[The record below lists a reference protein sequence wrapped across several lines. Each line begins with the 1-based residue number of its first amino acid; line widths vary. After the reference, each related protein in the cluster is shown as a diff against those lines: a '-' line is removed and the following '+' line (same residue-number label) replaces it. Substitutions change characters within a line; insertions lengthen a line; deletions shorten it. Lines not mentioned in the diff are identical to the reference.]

1 MENSV
6 IHCENLKFTFYCV
19 SSYIC
24 DAMKLELFIFGITAF
39 LIFNTYYDGKG
50 LKLFH
55 SWQKEIKM
63 TTFAFIGLSLYI
75 FLKKN
80 PGQSQ
85 SMFSHANDIIRYM
98 PISRSSADMLSPF
111 LDFANKKS
119 LFEGM
124 GQNYAPDATGS
135 GPNLAQS
142 GGGAKQA
149 QMEARLTSSGRNN
162 ATKRSVSETKKKF
175 VAAQQSWKCGHCDR
189 QLPAWYEVDHIVRL
203 EHGGSNNVDNLVAL
217 CRDCHGKKTA
227 METF

>member
-1 MENSV
+1 
-6 IHCENLKFTFYCV
+6 
-19 SSYIC
+19 
-24 DAMKLELFIFGITAF
+24 MKLELFVFGITAF
-39 LIFNTYYDGKG
+39 LIFNTYYDGKY
-50 LKLFH
+50 LKVFH

-63 TTFAFIGLSLYI
+63 STFAFVGLSLYI

-80 PGQSQ
+80 PGQTQ
-85 SMFSHANDIIRYM
+85 SMLSHANDIIRYM
-98 PISRSSADMLSPF
+98 PISRSSADMLTPF

-119 LFEGM
+119 LFQEGD
-124 GQNYAPDATGS
+124 NFNF
-135 GPNLAQS
+135 NLAQQQQQPPQS
-142 GGGAKQA
+142 AREA
-149 QMEARLTSSGRNN
+149 QMAARLKASGRNN

>member
-1 MENSV
+1 V
-6 IHCENLKFTFYCV
+6 
-19 SSYIC
+19 
-24 DAMKLELFIFGITAF
+24 FGITAF
-39 LIFNTYYDGKG
+39 LVFNTYYDGKY
-50 LKLFH
+50 LKVFH

-63 TTFAFIGLSLYI
+63 STFAFVGLSLYI

-80 PGQSQ
+80 PGQSHT
-85 SMFSHANDIIRYM
+85 MLSHANDIIRYM

-119 LFEGM
+119 MFQEEGA
-124 GQNYAPDATGS
+124 GEA
-135 GPNLAQS
+135 PNLAQN
-142 GGGAKQA
+142 GRKEA
-149 QMEARLTSSGRNN
+149 QMGARIMSSGRNN

>member
-1 MENSV
+1 
-6 IHCENLKFTFYCV
+6 
-19 SSYIC
+19 
-24 DAMKLELFIFGITAF
+24 MKLELFIFGITAF
-39 LIFNTYYDGKG
+39 LVFNTYYDGKY
-50 LKLFH
+50 LKVFH

-63 TTFAFIGLSLYI
+63 STFAFIGLSLYI

-85 SMFSHANDIIRYM
+85 SMLSHANDIIRYM

-111 LDFANKKS
+111 LDFANKQS
-119 LFEGM
+119 LFQEG
-124 GQNYAPDATGS
+124 GANAPNVART
-135 GPNLAQS
+135 GPNE
-142 GGGAKQA
+142 A
-149 QMEARLTSSGRNN
+149 QMEARIMASGRNN

>member
-1 MENSV
+1 
-6 IHCENLKFTFYCV
+6 
-19 SSYIC
+19 
-24 DAMKLELFIFGITAF
+24 MKLELFIFGITAF
-39 LIFNTYYDGKG
+39 LIFNTYYDGKC
-50 LKLFH
+50 LKMFH

-63 TTFAFIGLSLYI
+63 ATFAFVGLSLYI

-80 PGQSQ
+80 PGQSHN
-85 SMFSHANDIIRYM
+85 MLSHANDIIRYM

-111 LDFANKKS
+111 LDFANNKS
-119 LFEGM
+119 LF
-124 GQNYAPDATGS
+124 QNESGS
-135 GPNLAQS
+135 GA
-142 GGGAKQA
+142 GAGPGPGLGRREA
-149 QMEARLTSSGRNN
+149 QMEARIMASGRNN

>member
-1 MENSV
+1 
-6 IHCENLKFTFYCV
+6 
-19 SSYIC
+19 
-24 DAMKLELFIFGITAF
+24 MKLELFVFGITAF
-39 LIFNTYYDGKG
+39 LVLNTYYDGKY
-50 LKLFH
+50 LKVFH

-63 TTFAFIGLSLYI
+63 STFAFVGLSLYI

-80 PGQSQ
+80 PGQSHN
-85 SMFSHANDIIRYM
+85 MLAHANDIIRYM

-119 LFEGM
+119 LFTEGQDLAKS
-124 GQNYAPDATGS
+124 GTTQPVSGTQLGS
-135 GPNLAQS
+135 
-142 GGGAKQA
+142 KEA
-149 QMEARLTSSGRNN
+149 QMEARIMSSGRNN

>member
-1 MENSV
+1 
-6 IHCENLKFTFYCV
+6 
-19 SSYIC
+19 
-24 DAMKLELFIFGITAF
+24 MKLELFVFGITAF
-39 LIFNTYYDGKG
+39 LVFNTYYDGKY
-50 LKLFH
+50 LKVFH

-63 TTFAFIGLSLYI
+63 STFAFVGLSLYI

-80 PGQSQ
+80 PGQTQ
-85 SMFSHANDIIRYM
+85 SMLSHANDIIRYM

-119 LFEGM
+119 LFQEGD
-124 GQNYAPDATGS
+124 NF
-135 GPNLAQS
+135 NLAQQQQPQQHQQPQN
-142 GGGAKQA
+142 AREA
-149 QMEARLTSSGRNN
+149 QMAARLMASGRNN

-189 QLPAWYEVDHIVRL
+189 QLPAWYEVDHVVRL

>member
-1 MENSV
+1 
-6 IHCENLKFTFYCV
+6 
-19 SSYIC
+19 
-24 DAMKLELFIFGITAF
+24 MKLELFIFGITAF
-39 LIFNTYYDGKG
+39 LIFNTYYDGKY
-50 LKLFH
+50 LKVFH

-63 TTFAFIGLSLYI
+63 STFAFVGLSLYI
-75 FLKKN
+75 FLKRN

-85 SMFSHANDIIRYM
+85 SMLSHANDIIRYM

-111 LDFANKKS
+111 LDFANNKS
-119 LFEGM
+119 MFQDG
-124 GQNYAPDATGS
+124 DAS
-135 GPNLAQS
+135 GGNGL
-142 GGGAKQA
+142 GGGAGLAGGGAGGGRREA
-149 QMEARLTSSGRNN
+149 QMEARLRSSGRNN

>member
-1 MENSV
+1 V
-6 IHCENLKFTFYCV
+6 
-19 SSYIC
+19 
-24 DAMKLELFIFGITAF
+24 
-39 LIFNTYYDGKG
+39 FNTYYDGKY
-50 LKLFH
+50 LKVFH

-63 TTFAFIGLSLYI
+63 STFAFVGLSLYI

-85 SMFSHANDIIRYM
+85 SMMSHANDIIRYM

-119 LFEGM
+119 MFQDGDGTGGGGGSNGNLG
-124 GQNYAPDATGS
+124 GGGS
-135 GPNLAQS
+135 G
-142 GGGAKQA
+142 GRREA
-149 QMEARLTSSGRNN
+149 QMEARLMSSGRNN

>member
-1 MENSV
+1 
-6 IHCENLKFTFYCV
+6 
-19 SSYIC
+19 
-24 DAMKLELFIFGITAF
+24 MKLELFVFGITAF
-39 LIFNTYYDGKG
+39 LIFNTYYDGKY
-50 LKLFH
+50 LKVFN

-63 TTFAFIGLSLYI
+63 STFAFVGLSLYI

-80 PGQSQ
+80 PGQTQ
-85 SMFSHANDIIRYM
+85 SMLSHANDIIRYM

-119 LFEGM
+119 LFQEGD
-124 GQNYAPDATGS
+124 NF
-135 GPNLAQS
+135 NLAQQPQQQQPQN
-142 GGGAKQA
+142 AREA
-149 QMEARLTSSGRNN
+149 QMAARLMASGRNN

>member
-1 MENSV
+1 
-6 IHCENLKFTFYCV
+6 
-19 SSYIC
+19 
-24 DAMKLELFIFGITAF
+24 MKLELFVFGITAF
-39 LIFNTYYDGKG
+39 LIFNTYYDGKFM
-50 LKLFH
+50 KLFH

-80 PGQSQ
+80 PDQSKT
-85 SMFSHANDIIRYM
+85 MFSHANDIIRYM

-111 LDFANKKS
+111 LDFANNKS
-119 LFEGM
+119 LF
-124 GQNYAPDATGS
+124 QTDSASGS
-135 GPNLAQS
+135 GSAQ
-142 GGGAKQA
+142 GPGLGRREA
-149 QMEARLTSSGRNN
+149 QMEARIMASGRNN

>member
-1 MENSV
+1 
-6 IHCENLKFTFYCV
+6 
-19 SSYIC
+19 
-24 DAMKLELFIFGITAF
+24 MKLELFVFGITAF
-39 LIFNTYYDGKG
+39 LVFNTYYDGKY
-50 LKLFH
+50 LKVFH

-63 TTFAFIGLSLYI
+63 STFAFVGLSLYI

-80 PGQSQ
+80 PGQTQ
-85 SMFSHANDIIRYM
+85 SMLSHANDIIRYM

-119 LFEGM
+119 LFQEGD
-124 GQNYAPDATGS
+124 NF
-135 GPNLAQS
+135 NLAQQPQQHQQPQHQQPQN
-142 GGGAKQA
+142 AREA
-149 QMEARLTSSGRNN
+149 QMAARLMASGRNN

-189 QLPAWYEVDHIVRL
+189 QLPAWYEVDHVVRL

>member
-1 MENSV
+1 
-6 IHCENLKFTFYCV
+6 
-19 SSYIC
+19 
-24 DAMKLELFIFGITAF
+24 MKLELFIFGITAF
-39 LIFNTYYDGKG
+39 LIFNTYYDGKY
-50 LKLFH
+50 LKVFH

-63 TTFAFIGLSLYI
+63 STFAFVGLSLYI

-80 PGQSQ
+80 PGQTQ
-85 SMFSHANDIIRYM
+85 SMMSHANDIIRYM

-111 LDFANKKS
+111 LDFANNKS
-119 LFEGM
+119 LFQTDSAP
-124 GQNYAPDATGS
+124 GQGQGQRQGQ
-135 GPNLAQS
+135 GPGL
-142 GGGAKQA
+142 GRREA
-149 QMEARLTSSGRNN
+149 QMEARITSSGRNN
-162 ATKRSVSETKKKF
+162 ASKRSVSETKKKF

>member
-1 MENSV
+1 
-6 IHCENLKFTFYCV
+6 
-19 SSYIC
+19 
-24 DAMKLELFIFGITAF
+24 MKLELFVFGITAF
-39 LIFNTYYDGKG
+39 LVLNTYYDGKY
-50 LKLFH
+50 LKVFH

-63 TTFAFIGLSLYI
+63 GTFAFVGLSLYI

-80 PGQSQ
+80 PGQSHT
-85 SMFSHANDIIRYM
+85 MLSHANDIIRYM

-119 LFEGM
+119 LFQEG
-124 GQNYAPDATGS
+124 DH
-135 GPNLAQS
+135 NLAQS
-142 GGGAKQA
+142 GGTKEA
-149 QMEARLTSSGRNN
+149 QMEARITSSGRNN

-175 VAAQQSWKCGHCDR
+175 VAAQQSWKCEHCDR
-189 QLPAWYEVDHIVRL
+189 QLPAWYEVDHVVRL

>member
-1 MENSV
+1 
-6 IHCENLKFTFYCV
+6 
-19 SSYIC
+19 
-24 DAMKLELFIFGITAF
+24 MKLELFIFGMTAF
-39 LIFNTYYDGKG
+39 LIFNTYYDGKY

-63 TTFAFIGLSLYI
+63 TTFAFVGLSLYI

-85 SMFSHANDIIRYM
+85 SMLSHANDIIRYM
-98 PISRSSADMLSPF
+98 PISHSSADMLTPF

-119 LFEGM
+119 LFSDGEG
-124 GQNYAPDATGS
+124 GVGGDSSAG
-135 GPNLAQS
+135 LARRE
-142 GGGAKQA
+142 A
-149 QMEARLTSSGRNN
+149 QMQARIMSSGRNN

>member
-1 MENSV
+1 
-6 IHCENLKFTFYCV
+6 
-19 SSYIC
+19 
-24 DAMKLELFIFGITAF
+24 MKLELFIFGITAF
-39 LIFNTYYDGKG
+39 LVFNTYYDGKY
-50 LKLFH
+50 LKMFH

-63 TTFAFIGLSLYI
+63 STFAFIGLSLYI
-75 FLKKN
+75 YLKKN

-85 SMFSHANDIIRYM
+85 VMMSHANDIIRYM

-111 LDFANKKS
+111 LDFANNKS
-119 LFEGM
+119 LFQERG
-124 GQNYAPDATGS
+124 DANAANVARS
-135 GPNLAQS
+135 GP
-142 GGGAKQA
+142 KEA
-149 QMEARLTSSGRNN
+149 QMEARIMASGRNN

>member
-1 MENSV
+1 
-6 IHCENLKFTFYCV
+6 
-19 SSYIC
+19 
-24 DAMKLELFIFGITAF
+24 MKLELFVFGITAF
-39 LIFNTYYDGKG
+39 LIFNTYYDGKY
-50 LKLFH
+50 LKVFH

-63 TTFAFIGLSLYI
+63 STFAFVGLSLYI

-80 PGQSQ
+80 PGQTQ
-85 SMFSHANDIIRYM
+85 SMLSHANDIIRYM

-119 LFEGM
+119 LFQEGD
-124 GQNYAPDATGS
+124 NF
-135 GPNLAQS
+135 NLAQQPQQHQQPQN
-142 GGGAKQA
+142 AREA
-149 QMEARLTSSGRNN
+149 QMAARLMASGRNN

>member
-1 MENSV
+1 
-6 IHCENLKFTFYCV
+6 
-19 SSYIC
+19 
-24 DAMKLELFIFGITAF
+24 MKLELFVFGITAF
-39 LIFNTYYDGKG
+39 LIFNTYYDGKY
-50 LKLFH
+50 LKVFH

-63 TTFAFIGLSLYI
+63 STFAFVGLSLYI

-80 PGQSQ
+80 PGQTQ
-85 SMFSHANDIIRYM
+85 SMLSHANDIIRYM

-119 LFEGM
+119 LFQEGD
-124 GQNYAPDATGS
+124 NF
-135 GPNLAQS
+135 NLAQTHQPQQPQN
-142 GGGAKQA
+142 AREA
-149 QMEARLTSSGRNN
+149 QMAARLMASGRNN

>member
-1 MENSV
+1 
-6 IHCENLKFTFYCV
+6 
-19 SSYIC
+19 
-24 DAMKLELFIFGITAF
+24 MKLELFVFGITAF
-39 LIFNTYYDGKG
+39 LIFNTYYDGKY
-50 LKLFH
+50 LKVFH

-63 TTFAFIGLSLYI
+63 STFAFVGLSLYI

-80 PGQSQ
+80 PGQTQ
-85 SMFSHANDIIRYM
+85 SMLSHANDIIRYM

-119 LFEGM
+119 LFQEGD
-124 GQNYAPDATGS
+124 NF
-135 GPNLAQS
+135 NLAQQPQQHQQPQHQQPQN
-142 GGGAKQA
+142 AREA
-149 QMEARLTSSGRNN
+149 QMAARLMASGRNN

>member
-1 MENSV
+1 
-6 IHCENLKFTFYCV
+6 
-19 SSYIC
+19 
-24 DAMKLELFIFGITAF
+24 
-39 LIFNTYYDGKG
+39 
-50 LKLFH
+50 
-55 SWQKEIKM
+55 
-63 TTFAFIGLSLYI
+63 
-75 FLKKN
+75 
-80 PGQSQ
+80 
-85 SMFSHANDIIRYM
+85 MFSHANDIIRYM

-119 LFEGM
+119 LFQDGGGGGGGE
-124 GQNYAPDATGS
+124 A
-135 GPNLAQS
+135 NLAQS

-149 QMEARLTSSGRNN
+149 RMEARITSSGRNN

>member
-1 MENSV
+1 
-6 IHCENLKFTFYCV
+6 
-19 SSYIC
+19 
-24 DAMKLELFIFGITAF
+24 MKLELFIFGITAF
-39 LIFNTYYDGKG
+39 LVFNTYYDGKY
-50 LKLFH
+50 LKVFH

-63 TTFAFIGLSLYI
+63 STFAFVGLSLYI

-85 SMFSHANDIIRYM
+85 SMLSHANDIIRYM

-119 LFEGM
+119 MFQDGDGGNSNDGNLG
-124 GQNYAPDATGS
+124 GGGS
-135 GPNLAQS
+135 GS
-142 GGGAKQA
+142 GGGRREA
-149 QMEARLTSSGRNN
+149 QMEARLRSSGRNN

>member
-1 MENSV
+1 
-6 IHCENLKFTFYCV
+6 
-19 SSYIC
+19 
-24 DAMKLELFIFGITAF
+24 MKLELFIFGITAF
-39 LIFNTYYDGKG
+39 LIFNTYYDGKY
-50 LKLFH
+50 LKVFH

-85 SMFSHANDIIRYM
+85 SMLSHANDIIRYM
-98 PISRSSADMLSPF
+98 PISRTSADMLSPF

-124 GQNYAPDATGS
+124 NAGS
-135 GPNLAQS
+135 GSNEPSLAN
-142 GGGAKQA
+142 GRRQA
-149 QMEARLTSSGRNN
+149 QMEAKLMSSGRNN

>member
-1 MENSV
+1 
-6 IHCENLKFTFYCV
+6 
-19 SSYIC
+19 
-24 DAMKLELFIFGITAF
+24 MKLELFIFGTTAF
-39 LIFNTYYDGKG
+39 LIFNTYYDGKY
-50 LKLFH
+50 LKVFH

-63 TTFAFIGLSLYI
+63 TTFAFVGLSLYI

-85 SMFSHANDIIRYM
+85 SMLSHANDIIRYM

-119 LFEGM
+119 MFEDG
-124 GQNYAPDATGS
+124 GA
-135 GPNLAQS
+135 
-142 GGGAKQA
+142 GGGGNDLGGRGGGGRREA
-149 QMEARLTSSGRNN
+149 QMEARLRSSGRNN

>member
-1 MENSV
+1 
-6 IHCENLKFTFYCV
+6 
-19 SSYIC
+19 
-24 DAMKLELFIFGITAF
+24 MKLELFVFGITAF
-39 LIFNTYYDGKG
+39 LIFNTYYDGKY
-50 LKLFH
+50 LKVFH

-63 TTFAFIGLSLYI
+63 STFAFVGLSLYI

-80 PGQSQ
+80 PGQTQ
-85 SMFSHANDIIRYM
+85 SMLSHANDIIRYM

-119 LFEGM
+119 LFQEGD
-124 GQNYAPDATGS
+124 NF
-135 GPNLAQS
+135 NLAQQPQQPHQPQT
-142 GGGAKQA
+142 AKEA
-149 QMEARLTSSGRNN
+149 QMAARLMASGRNN

-203 EHGGSNNVDNLVAL
+203 EHGGSNNVGNLVAL

>member
-1 MENSV
+1 MPLLQYYV
-6 IHCENLKFTFYCV
+6 PQVYRYYK
-19 SSYIC
+19 
-24 DAMKLELFIFGITAF
+24 MKLELFVFGITAF
-39 LIFNTYYDGKG
+39 LIFNTYYDGKY
-50 LKLFH
+50 LKVFH

-63 TTFAFIGLSLYI
+63 STFAFVGLSLYI

-80 PGQSQ
+80 PGQTQ
-85 SMFSHANDIIRYM
+85 SMLSHANDIIRYM

-119 LFEGM
+119 LFQEGD
-124 GQNYAPDATGS
+124 NF
-135 GPNLAQS
+135 NLAQQQQPQQHQQPQN
-142 GGGAKQA
+142 AREA
-149 QMEARLTSSGRNN
+149 QMAARLMASGRNN

-189 QLPAWYEVDHIVRL
+189 QLPAWYEVDHVVRL

>member
-1 MENSV
+1 
-6 IHCENLKFTFYCV
+6 
-19 SSYIC
+19 
-24 DAMKLELFIFGITAF
+24 MKLELFIFGITAF
-39 LIFNTYYDGKG
+39 LIFNTYYDGKY
-50 LKLFH
+50 LKVFH

-63 TTFAFIGLSLYI
+63 STFAFVGLSLYI

-80 PGQSQ
+80 PGQSH
-85 SMFSHANDIIRYM
+85 SMLSHANDIIRYM

-111 LDFANKKS
+111 LDFANNKS
-119 LFEGM
+119 LFQTDSAPGP
-124 GQNYAPDATGS
+124 GQGQGQGQGTGQ
-135 GPNLAQS
+135 GTGL
-142 GGGAKQA
+142 GRREA
-149 QMEARLTSSGRNN
+149 QMEARITSSGRNN

>member
-1 MENSV
+1 
-6 IHCENLKFTFYCV
+6 
-19 SSYIC
+19 
-24 DAMKLELFIFGITAF
+24 MKLELFVFGITAF
-39 LIFNTYYDGKG
+39 LIFNTYYDGKY
-50 LKLFH
+50 LKVFH

-63 TTFAFIGLSLYI
+63 STFAFVGLSLYI

-80 PGQSQ
+80 PGQTQ
-85 SMFSHANDIIRYM
+85 SMLSHANDIIRYM

-119 LFEGM
+119 LFQEGD
-124 GQNYAPDATGS
+124 NF
-135 GPNLAQS
+135 NLAQQPQQPQT
-142 GGGAKQA
+142 AKEA
-149 QMEARLTSSGRNN
+149 QMAARLMASGRNN

>member
-1 MENSV
+1 
-6 IHCENLKFTFYCV
+6 
-19 SSYIC
+19 
-24 DAMKLELFIFGITAF
+24 MKLELFVFGITAF
-39 LIFNTYYDGKG
+39 LVFNTYYDGKY
-50 LKLFH
+50 LKVFH

-63 TTFAFIGLSLYI
+63 STFAFVGLSLYI

-80 PGQSQ
+80 PGQSHT
-85 SMFSHANDIIRYM
+85 MLSHANDIIRYM

-119 LFEGM
+119 LFQVVLEGH
-124 GQNYAPDATGS
+124 
-135 GPNLAQS
+135 NLADSGMQS
-142 GGGAKQA
+142 GGGGGGGGGGAKQA
-149 QMEARLTSSGRNN
+149 QMEARITSSGRNN

>member
-1 MENSV
+1 
-6 IHCENLKFTFYCV
+6 
-19 SSYIC
+19 
-24 DAMKLELFIFGITAF
+24 MKLELFVFGITAF
-39 LIFNTYYDGKG
+39 LIFNTYYDGKY
-50 LKLFH
+50 LKVFH

-63 TTFAFIGLSLYI
+63 STFAFVGLSLYI

-80 PGQSQ
+80 PGQTQ
-85 SMFSHANDIIRYM
+85 SMLSHANDIIRYM

-119 LFEGM
+119 LFQEGD
-124 GQNYAPDATGS
+124 NF
-135 GPNLAQS
+135 NLAQQPQQPQS
-142 GGGAKQA
+142 AKEA
-149 QMEARLTSSGRNN
+149 QTAARLMASGRNN